1 MVSHRRTDRWFF
13 GGVDG
18 DGVHC
23 QSIAGGCFGNR
34 SRSGPRRSK
43 CGSHCAKIAADIQ
56 VAQKENERRIVE
68 ATTKRQAV
76 IAEVRGQVKAQVA
89 EARAQ
94 LKAWDARVEQ
104 MRRKLEADVVAPAD
118 AQRQLAEAKAKGKAS
133 QVIAQGRAAAAA
145 VTALSEAFKS
155 SGARGREALLLQK
168 IVPVFDQL
176 ASTLREIKVDR
187 LVVLGPALSANDS
200 PGTLTVNSIISGGEQ
215 IRAATG
221 VDLLAAA
228 KARIGL
234 AT

>member
-1 MVSHRRTDRWFF
+1 M
-13 GGVDG
+13 
-18 DGVHC
+18 
-23 QSIAGGCFGNR
+23 
-34 SRSGPRRSK
+34 
-43 CGSHCAKIAADIQ
+43 
-56 VAQKENERRIVE
+56 AQKENERRIVE

-145 VTALSEAFKS
+145 VTAALSEAFKA

-168 IVPVFDQL
+168 QCCL
-176 ASTLREIKVDR
+176 E
-187 LVVLGPALSANDS
+187 SACEHSSRDE
-200 PGTLTVNSIISGGEQ
+200 GG
-215 IRAATG
+215 
-221 VDLLAAA
+221 
-228 KARIGL
+228 
-234 AT
+234 